1 MRSAIGKIKMRAPMD
16 GDDFLQYYER
26 IKDKLHSQGTFEYP
40 GQEIDR
46 LYEAVIEG
54 DEPR

>member
-1 MRSAIGKIKMRAPMD
+1 MD
-16 GDDFLQYYER
+16 GDDFFQDDER

-54 DEPR
+54 DELR